1 MTAFDAPT
9 TEPDLPATM
18 AAWQWTGTGRP
29 LARHDVRV
37 PVPGPGEVLLR
48 VRAAG
53 MCHSDVGELD
63 EPSWAVNITR
73 NPITLG
79 HEIAGEV
86 VATGPGVDAWRAGD
100 RVGVHPLGSTV
111 PGYSRDGGYAAFT
124 VAPAMDLVHVPDT
137 LSFDLAALGT
147 DAGMTSH
154 HAVVT
159 VAGVRDGSRVGII
172 GLGGLG
178 QIGAQVAALLG
189 AEVYA
194 ADLSPDARA
203 LAREWGLA
211 GLYAAA
217 EEMAGL
223 GLDAVVDFAG
233 FGSTTEAAVHA
244 IRVGGSV
251 VMVGLGAERTT
262 LTTADVIHQKAR
274 IQGSSGGTQHDIEAV
289 YDYLDRGLVTP
300 RVEHL
305 DFDRVPDGIERLRA
319 GRVTG
324 RLVVRMD

>member
-1 MTAFDAPT
+1 
-9 TEPDLPATM
+9 M

-29 LARHDVRV
+29 LDRAEV
-37 PVPGPGEVLLR
+37 PVPSPQPDEVLLR

-63 EPSWAVNITR
+63 MPSWAVNITK

-86 VATGPGVDAWRAGD
+86 VEVGELVGTWRPGD
-100 RVGVHPLGSTV
+100 RVGVHPLGATV
-111 PGYSRDGGYAAFT
+111 PGYSRDGGYAAYT
-124 VAPAMDLVHVPDT
+124 IAPASDLVRVPD
-137 LSFDLAALGT
+137 SVPFDLAAVGT

-154 HAVVT
+154 HALVE
-159 VAGVRDGSRVGII
+159 VAGTGPGSRIGII

-189 AEVYA
+189 AEVHA
-194 ADLSPDARA
+194 ADPNPEARDMARA
-203 LAREWGLA
+203 WGLA
-211 GLYAAA
+211 GTYASA
-217 EEMAGL
+217 EEMRGL

-233 FGSTTEAAVHA
+233 FGSTTQAALHA
-244 IRVGGSV
+244 IRVGGDV
-251 VMVGLGAERTT
+251 VMVGLGAEHTT

-274 IQGSSGGTQHDIEAV
+274 VHGSSGGTRADIAAI
-289 YDYLDRGLVTP
+289 YDYLERGQVTP

-305 DFDRVPDGIERLRA
+305 GFEEVPAGISRLRE

-324 RLVVRMD
+324 RLVVVLD